1 MSNIMNRKHFLSL
14 TGVST
19 LGLVFPASIFSSK
32 VVTKNKISL
41 AQWSM
46 NKSFFSGNKD
56 PYDFA
61 IHAAAMG
68 FAGIE
73 YVNQFYFDQLLYL
86 KHMYWSL
93 S

>member
-1 MSNIMNRKHFLSL
+1 MNRKHFLSL

-19 LGLVFPASIFSSK
+19 LGLVSPASIFSSK

-68 FAGIE
+68 FDGIE
-73 YVNQFYFDQLLYL
+73 YVNQFYFDQLKTELFQA
-86 KHMYWSL
+86 KRWVV
-93 S
+93 